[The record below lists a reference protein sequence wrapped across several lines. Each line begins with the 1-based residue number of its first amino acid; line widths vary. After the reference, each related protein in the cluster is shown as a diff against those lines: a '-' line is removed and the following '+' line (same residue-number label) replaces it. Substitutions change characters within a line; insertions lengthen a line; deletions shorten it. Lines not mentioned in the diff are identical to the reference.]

1 MVHILVKQAVSE
13 MDLREFLRD
22 VTEDTMLLKDGLVIL
37 LAILT
42 ADIVLDTVLG
52 VG

>member
-1 MVHILVKQAVSE
+1 

-22 VTEDTMLLKDGLVIL
+22 VTEDTMLLKDGLVTV

-42 ADIVLDTVLG
+42 VDIILDTVL
-52 VG
+52 VVE

>member
-1 MVHILVKQAVSE
+1 

-37 LAILT
+37 LDVLT
-42 ADIVLDTVLG
+42 ADIVLATVLA